1 MSSSVP
7 PLNGCTIVSKNYLA
21 YARVL
26 ARSFL
31 EHHPGGRF
39 FTLMVDR
46 ADDYFDPAA
55 EDFELLQVEDL
66 KNIPDVT
73 SLLFQYT
80 VLEANTAVKPFFLQH
95 LMEQEGLERLVYL
108 DPDILVVRQFDL
120 LSERLETESILL
132 TPHLTGPIDDTAFP
146 GETDILRVG
155 AYNLGFIALADRP
168 PVRDL
173 LRWWQVR
180 VADRCVVR
188 LADGLFV
195 DQKWMDLVPGFHPE
209 VGIVHHPGYNVAY
222 WNLHTRRLEMGDPI
236 RVNGEPLCFF
246 HFSGV
251 ELDYPEKISRHQNR
265 FTLADRPELRP
276 LFDRYVSLI
285 REAGFGTTR
294 HWPYAYATFDN
305 SVPIPD
311 VVRAFYL
318 SLDSAPTRFG
328 DPFATARENS
338 FWRWMN
344 GRATRRR
351 PPCLSRLLFYLWEAD
366 PDVQLAFSDPSGD
379 DLDAFAEWLNVHGTR
394 QYRLSPELL
403 MTLEPLLMPSSG
415 SLGAR
420 QRAKRVVKQLYMS
433 KAAWYAKKAVKRVFG
448 RDFARRLKRRVRPLA
463 TGQDTPTVVAGPMKR
478 DIDLSRLGVN
488 VVGYVSTESGMG
500 QGARALLQAVEAAG
514 LPYSVTTLDLDVRSR
529 MEDSSVGDSS
539 SDLDYG
545 INLCVFNADQTP
557 AIVEHLG
564 RSRFG
569 GHYNVGVWVWEQE
582 RFPDA
587 WLGAFD
593 HFDEIWTPSG
603 FSVDALSAVS
613 PVPVRRMPHVV
624 EVPRTAGVDRATF
637 DLPEDVFVFLFVF
650 DFLSY
655 AARKNPLGAVRAF
668 TQAFGQDERAVL
680 VLKCTSSDFEPEAF
694 AAVQAEIAGSQVRL
708 IDKSFSRREVYDLIG
723 ACDAYVSLHRSEG
736 FGLTLAEAMALGKPV
751 IATQY
756 SGNTD
761 FMTPT
766 NSLPVGYRVVTLERD
781 AGPYVKGS
789 HWAEPDL
796 DHAAELMRKVYD
808 DRELGRRIGDRARE
822 DIDAGFSRKAIGSRL
837 REYVS
842 DIVRRHP
849 GGPGLTHPG
858 R

>member
-1 MSSSVP
+1 MSP

-39 FTLMVDR
+39 FTLLVDR
-46 ADDYFDPAA
+46 ADDYFNPSA

-95 LMEQEGLERLVYL
+95 LTEQEGLERLVYL

-120 LSERLETESILL
+120 VSERLETESILL
-132 TPHLTGPIDDTAFP
+132 TPHITAPIDDTAFP
-146 GETDILRVG
+146 GEIDLLRVG

-222 WNLHTRRLEMGDPI
+222 WNVHSRRLEMGDPI

-251 ELDYPEKISRHQNR
+251 ELDYPEKISKHQNR

-285 REAGFGTTR
+285 RATGFETTR

-305 SVPIPD
+305 GVPIPD
-311 VVRAFYL
+311 LARAFYL

-328 DPFATARENS
+328 DPFATAGENS

-351 PPCLSRLLFYLWEAD
+351 PRCLSRLLFYLWEAD

-379 DLDAFAEWLNVHGTR
+379 DLDAFAKWLEVHGTQ
-394 QYRLSPELL
+394 QYRLSTELL
-403 MTLEPLLMPSSG
+403 MTLEPLLLPSSG

-420 QRAKRVVKQLYMS
+420 QTAKRVVKQLYMS
-433 KAAWYAKKAVKRVFG
+433 KPAWYAKKAVKRVFG

-463 TGQDTPTVVAGPMKR
+463 DWPGLADRRSRSHEARHRSLTPRCQRAGLRQYRERHGARCPR
-478 DIDLSRLGVN
+478 APAGGRGGRATLFGDDVGPGGPLTDGGLERQRFALRSRLWHQPLCRQRRPD
-488 VVGYVSTESGMG
+488 SCRR
-500 QGARALLQAVEAAG
+500 RATSDDRG
-514 LPYSVTTLDLDVRSR
+514 SWVTT
-529 MEDSSVGDSS
+529 
-539 SDLDYG
+539 
-545 INLCVFNADQTP
+545 T
-557 AIVEHLG
+557 
-564 RSRFG
+564 
-569 GHYNVGVWVWEQE
+569 VGVWVWEQQ
-582 RFPDA
+582 RFPAA

-593 HFDEIWTPSG
+593 HFDEIWTPSR

-613 PVPVRRMPHVV
+613 PIPVRRMPHVV
-624 EVPRTAGVDRATF
+624 EVPRNHRRRS
-637 DLPEDVFVFLFVF
+637 
-650 DFLSY
+650 SY
-655 AARKNPLGAVRAF
+655 VRS
-668 TQAFGQDERAVL
+668 TRGRGSY
-680 VLKCTSSDFEPEAF
+680 SSSSS
-694 AAVQAEIAGSQVRL
+694 IS
-708 IDKSFSRREVYDLIG
+708 
-723 ACDAYVSLHRSEG
+723 
-736 FGLTLAEAMALGKPV
+736 
-751 IATQY
+751 
-756 SGNTD
+756 
-761 FMTPT
+761 
-766 NSLPVGYRVVTLERD
+766 
-781 AGPYVKGS
+781 
-789 HWAEPDL
+789 
-796 DHAAELMRKVYD
+796 
-808 DRELGRRIGDRARE
+808 
-822 DIDAGFSRKAIGSRL
+822 
-837 REYVS
+837 
-842 DIVRRHP
+842 
-849 GGPGLTHPG
+849 
-858 R
+858 